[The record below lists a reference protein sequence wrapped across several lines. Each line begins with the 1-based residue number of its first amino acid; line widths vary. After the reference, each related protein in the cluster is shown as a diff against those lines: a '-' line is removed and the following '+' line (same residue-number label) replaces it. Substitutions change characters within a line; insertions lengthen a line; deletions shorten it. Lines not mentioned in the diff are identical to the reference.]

1 MYTHDLIQLQKCFES
16 DYCFKKEGTGVLF
29 AVQCAV
35 KSPFPALS
43 IFGMRPPPAA
53 ENLN

>member
-1 MYTHDLIQLQKCFES
+1 MYTLDLKHLQKCFES

-29 AVQCAV
+29 VVQCAL

-43 IFGMRPPPAA
+43 IFGM
-53 ENLN
+53 